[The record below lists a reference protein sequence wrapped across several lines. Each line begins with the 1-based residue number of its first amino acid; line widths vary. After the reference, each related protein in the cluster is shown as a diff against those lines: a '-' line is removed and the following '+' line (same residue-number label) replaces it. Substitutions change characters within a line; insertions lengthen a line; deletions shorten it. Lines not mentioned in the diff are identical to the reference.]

1 MTTASDDPA
10 VNSSGLRENRD
21 FQVVLVGQAVSA
33 LGDAVALTAM
43 PLIVLMLTG
52 SGVLLGIVGALE
64 LVPDL
69 VLGLPVGALADRFDR
84 RMLMFWADAGRA
96 ALTSIIPIS
105 LWLDG
110 PTFALILILAIPINA
125 LRVLSDAALNSAL
138 PGLVGREHL
147 GQANGYFEATMSVP
161 FTIGPALAGILMT
174 TAGSAPTMALNAAS
188 FAISAVSLALVRRTL
203 RAERSS
209 ELPNILVDIREG
221 LQYVWRSPALRTLIG
236 YWGVVTAA
244 TASLVPALSYFITI
258 DLGHGPELFGIVG
271 SAWSIGYLG
280 GSLAAGRFAGDRLGF
295 RIRFSGIAIGVCL
308 LAMAVVESSLA
319 VVIIGTCIGAAVAM
333 QMVSYMTLRPT
344 LTPDALLGRVG
355 SASRTLSGTL
365 RPLGLVGGGILMSAF
380 GGSAALVT
388 MGVVVIVVSVI
399 AGAAKSYP
407 NTNIVGG

>member
-1 MTTASDDPA
+1 
-10 VNSSGLRENRD
+10 
-21 FQVVLVGQAVSA
+21 
-33 LGDAVALTAM
+33 
-43 PLIVLMLTG
+43 
-52 SGVLLGIVGALE
+52 
-64 LVPDL
+64 
-69 VLGLPVGALADRFDR
+69 
-84 RMLMFWADAGRA
+84 
-96 ALTSIIPIS
+96 
-105 LWLDG
+105 
-110 PTFALILILAIPINA
+110 
-125 LRVLSDAALNSAL
+125 
-138 PGLVGREHL
+138 
-147 GQANGYFEATMSVP
+147 
-161 FTIGPALAGILMT
+161 
-174 TAGSAPTMALNAAS
+174 
-188 FAISAVSLALVRRTL
+188 
-203 RAERSS
+203 
-209 ELPNILVDIREG
+209 
-221 LQYVWRSPALRTLIG
+221 
-236 YWGVVTAA
+236 VTAA

-295 RIRFSGIAIGVCL
+295 RIRFSGIAIGIYL

-333 QMVSYMTLRPT
+333 QMVSYMTLRLT

-380 GGSAALVT
+380 GGGAALVT